1 VIVIVIA
8 VKMMMMMMMMV
19 MVIVTV
25 TMMMTTGKLLFD
37 PADPREHD
45 YAAAAHFL
53 LGASLPRVS
62 APLRRTRSQH
72 TQART
77 TRSLPPVR
85 RSPSQQ
91 GHFHTPL

>member
-1 VIVIVIA
+1 MGVNDDGDGGRDRDRDCDLTVIVIVIA
-8 VKMMMMMMMMV
+8 VKMMMKMMMMV

-62 APLRRTRSQH
+62 APRLCP
-72 TQART
+72 A
-77 TRSLPPVR
+77 SLPR
-85 RSPSQQ
+85 
-91 GHFHTPL
+91 